1 MPANNPSNSSKH
13 SEQRAAGARPVAAL
27 LTVVALA
34 LALLPAASSDGLAH
48 AQGAP
53 TVTPLPDLILDGRSS
68 TESAFCTMCRP
79 GAPMRSTISCPA
91 ILAVTVE

>member
-53 TVTPLPDLILDGRSS
+53 TATPLPDLILDGRSS
-68 TESAFCTMCRP
+68 TLSGDLRF
-79 GAPMRSTISCPA
+79 GQV
-91 ILAVTVE
+91 ILRNRARLEIRAY